1 MKIERYYTD
10 KDLEEMTVSELGEIV
25 KSQQMQLQTLYWRL
39 RDTKEFLI
47 AALQALPQTVKL

>member
-1 MKIERYYTD
+1 MKTEKYYTD
-10 KDLEEMTVSELGEIV
+10 KDLEEMTVDELREIV
-25 KSQQMQLQTLYWRL
+25 RNQQMQLQALYWGL